1 MDDAKLFSELVVCML
16 DRKPLIWKKPFKSFH
31 VNGINSKPTMEK
43 LVGKKD
49 ICYSFM
55 EDVVS
60 FKLLGT
66 EFELYPYCELRGFII
81 KKIEWDEDGLG
92 GEIIIDDTD
101 SADWIM
107 TRFYLTDKEKE
118 MAIKLMENDNHIA
131 VPMDIDALL

>member
-1 MDDAKLFSELVVCML
+1 
-16 DRKPLIWKKPFKSFH
+16 
-31 VNGINSKPTMEK
+31 
-43 LVGKKD
+43 
-49 ICYSFM
+49 M